1 MAVKLKLKRIGSKH
15 KPFYR
20 VIVAAEHWSSST
32 GSAIDTIGVYNPK
45 AKPKIIEI
53 NKEKAE
59 AWLKK
64 GALPTDPVKRL
75 LKTVLAK

>member
-1 MAVKLKLKRIGSKH
+1 MAVKLKLKRMGTKH

-20 VIVAAEHWSSST
+20 VVVADQSWSGST

-45 AKPKIIEI
+45 ANPKIIDI

-59 AWLKK
+59 EWLKK
-64 GALPTDPVKRL
+64 GATPTDPVKRL
-75 LKTVLAK
+75 LKYISVK